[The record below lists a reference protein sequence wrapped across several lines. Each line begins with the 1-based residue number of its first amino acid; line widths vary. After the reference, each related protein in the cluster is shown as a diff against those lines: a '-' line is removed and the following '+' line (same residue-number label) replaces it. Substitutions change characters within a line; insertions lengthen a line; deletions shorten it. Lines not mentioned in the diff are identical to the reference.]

1 MVTLLQQ
8 QATLAIEEKRNELYD
23 INKRY
28 GFLHYNTIQC
38 SQELDQLINQLF
50 KKYTGLKDE
59 RYEYLMN

>member
-23 INKRY
+23 FNKRY
-28 GFLHYNTIQC
+28 GFLHYHTIQC

-50 KKYTGLKDE
+50 KGYTALKDE
-59 RYEYLMN
+59 RYEYLMI